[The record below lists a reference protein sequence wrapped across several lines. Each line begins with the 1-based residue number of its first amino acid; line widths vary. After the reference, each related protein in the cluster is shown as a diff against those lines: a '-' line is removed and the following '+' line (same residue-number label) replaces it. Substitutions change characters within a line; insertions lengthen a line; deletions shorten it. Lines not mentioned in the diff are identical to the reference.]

1 MVLVILLEEKLM
13 SDYARKYPLTKKK
26 CLICVEKYYVHEKF
40 IGMILEKNQQV
51 RYYILLK
58 SFW

>member
-26 CLICVEKYYVHEKF
+26 MLDLRRK
-40 IGMILEKNQQV
+40 ILCA
-51 RYYILLK
+51 
-58 SFW
+58 